1 LAQIEKFEAIEGKAS
16 GVRQARATWGSSY
29 ECLFQVSGTPVA
41 LRVNSPVFI
50 EDGETVKVVGR
61 RNLNGVFDALAYYN
75 RSSGASGNS
84 DKALA
89 QTLYDKLMA
98 TICGLGIALAVVGLF
113 ISSLFIHGIS
123 DLLFVVCAFSGLLLI
138 VGLTMFIRYRN
149 EIRTIAKLLNDA

>member
-1 LAQIEKFEAIEGKAS
+1 MAQIEKFEAIEGKAS
-16 GVRQARATWGSSY
+16 GVRQARATWGNSY
-29 ECLFQVSGTPVA
+29 ECLLQVSGTPVA

>member
-16 GVRQARATWGSSY
+16 GVRQARATWGNSY
-29 ECLFQVSGTPVA
+29 ECLLQVSGTPVA

-50 EDGETVKVVGR
+50 EDGETVKVVGMH
-61 RNLNGVFDALAYYN
+61 NLNGVFDALAYYN

-84 DKALA
+84 EQALA
-89 QTLYDKLMA
+89 RRLYDKLMA
-98 TICGLGIALAVVGLF
+98 TICGLGITLAVVGLF